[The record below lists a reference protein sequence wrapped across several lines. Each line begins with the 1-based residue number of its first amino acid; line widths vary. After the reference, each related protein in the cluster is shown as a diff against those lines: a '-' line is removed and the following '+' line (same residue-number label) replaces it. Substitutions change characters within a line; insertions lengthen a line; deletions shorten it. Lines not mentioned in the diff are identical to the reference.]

1 MSRRPIL
8 WGVLIGLLLAAL
20 LAPWTGAALGRLA
33 KARAARASAV
43 AALAAPASDSAVLQ
57 PDLAFP
63 RAEAIGAIRGRVE
76 RLAHGGGVLVEA
88 LAPAAQPAPL
98 VMVELR
104 VSGPEKA
111 VLALAD
117 AIERERPLL
126 RFHSWRVEAV
136 AGGGVRLSGVLV
148 GAVR

>member
-1 MSRRPIL
+1 VSRRPIL
-8 WGVLIGLLLAAL
+8 WGVLAGLVLAAL
-20 LAPWTGAALGRLA
+20 LAPWTGSALGVLA
-33 KARAARASAV
+33 KARAAHASAL
-43 AALAAPASDSAVLQ
+43 AAEAAPASGAVVVR
-57 PDLAFP
+57 PELAFG
-63 RAEAIGAIRGRVE
+63 RADAPAAIRARIE

-88 LAPAAQPAPL
+88 IEPTPAPAPL

-104 VSGPEKA
+104 ISGPEKA

-126 RFHSWRVEAV
+126 RFRNWRIESAE
-136 AGGGVRLSGVLV
+136 GGGVRLRGALL

>member
-20 LAPWTGAALGRLA
+20 LAPWTGTALGRLA
-33 KARAARASAV
+33 KARAARA
-43 AALAAPASDSAVLQ
+43 AAAAAMAAPAAGAPVLKT
-57 PDLAFP
+57 DLAFAGTDAP
-63 RAEAIGAIRGRVE
+63 AAIRARVE

-88 LAPAAQPAPL
+88 LAPTEAPAPL
-98 VMVELR
+98 VMVQLR

-126 RFHSWRVEAV
+126 RFRSWRVDPAE
-136 AGGGVRLSGVLV
+136 GGGVRLSGVLA

>member
-8 WGVLIGLLLAAL
+8 CGVLTGLLLAAL
-20 LAPWTGAALGRLA
+20 LAPWTGSALGRLA
-33 KARAARASAV
+33 KARAARASA
-43 AALAAPASDSAVLQ
+43 AAAMAAPISASPVLK

-63 RAEAIGAIRGRVE
+63 HGDATAAIRARVE
-76 RLAHGGGVLVEA
+76 RLAHGGGVLVESIEP
-88 LAPAAQPAPL
+88 APAPAPL
-98 VMVELR
+98 VMVQLR

-111 VLALAD
+111 VLVLAD

-126 RFHSWRVEAV
+126 RFRSWRVDAAE
-136 AGGGVRLSGVLV
+136 GGGVRLSGVLL

>member
-8 WGVLIGLLLAAL
+8 LGMLTGLLLVAL

-33 KARAARASAV
+33 KARAARA
-43 AALAAPASDSAVLQ
+43 AAAAAAAAPRSDAPVLK
-57 PDLAFP
+57 PELAFP
-63 RAEAIGAIRGRVE
+63 RASAAAAIRARIE

-88 LAPAAQPAPL
+88 ITPTTAPAPL
-98 VMVELR
+98 VMMEVR

-111 VLALAD
+111 VLAFAD

-126 RFHSWRVEAV
+126 RFRTWRVEA
-136 AGGGVRLSGVLV
+136 AEGGGVRLSGALV

>member
-20 LAPWTGAALGRLA
+20 LAPWTGTALGRLA
-33 KARAARASAV
+33 KARAARAAV
-43 AALAAPASDSAVLQ
+43 VASMATAPAGAPVLKPDFAFSQADASA
-57 PDLAFP
+57 
-63 RAEAIGAIRGRVE
+63 AIRARVE

-88 LAPAAQPAPL
+88 LAPTAAPPPL
-98 VMVELR
+98 VMVQLR

-126 RFHSWRVEAV
+126 RFRSWRVEPAE
-136 AGGGVRLSGVLV
+136 GGGVRLSGVLV

>member
-1 MSRRPIL
+1 MNRRPIL

-20 LAPWTGAALGRLA
+20 LAPWTGTALGRLA

-43 AALAAPASDSAVLQ
+43 AAMAAPASSAPVLR
-57 PDLAFP
+57 PELAFAAADAP
-63 RAEAIGAIRGRVE
+63 AAIRARVE

-88 LAPAAQPAPL
+88 LTPTAAPAPL
-98 VMVELR
+98 VMVQLR

-126 RFHSWRVEAV
+126 RFRSWRVDSAE
-136 AGGGVRLSGVLV
+136 GGGVRLSGVLV